1 MGDNALTVRDGWML
15 RVLRALHLV
24 EVRDDGTVDH
34 SAGADFATDQGVARG
49 YKAITSMSA
58 MAAFPWVQ
66 AAVSAVA
73 SDLSGLELRV
83 IRGRGA
89 DAEPDPDHPILDLLE
104 RPSSRV
110 PGVLFRRQLVTDL
123 VLTGCSYSLIGGAS
137 EPAALIRLHPERVKV
152 IPNPDGAG
160 PGAYEYDTGGKIV
173 RYTWEQ
179 VLHIRLPSWEDTP
192 AGLYGTGAIR
202 ALNNDLT
209 TDLRS
214 QELAA
219 ATAKTGRPTGVFS
232 PSDPSDRWSGEQIK
246 VLREAYEKQM
256 RGVSGALFLGGP
268 VKYDALGFSP
278 RDMEYQ
284 ATRTWVRDAVL
295 AAIGVVPTRVGIPSA
310 NYSTAAQSARR
321 YWEDIQARSLLI
333 DAELTRLARMFPG
346 SEGIRVFHSFDDV
359 AALQE
364 SRTDRQNRVNLWWMM
379 GIPLADAAAME
390 GFADLPVPEIE
401 EDAPAAPTAGEQP
414 VSAQALNGA
423 QIGSLMEILAAVAAG
438 GLTDAA
444 AVALIGVAF
453 PTITPEDARD
463 IVAGARAIPEDT
475 PTETART
482 LISRMM
488 ADRGI
493 ASMDPLARWL
503 VLEGGQAFQAPQTE
517 EGRAEL
523 WRGFIENVH
532 GPAERDNGLAMR
544 RYLRAYGARV
554 AKRLAENID
563 RDMGGRIITRQI
575 DDIALDK
582 ILDPAA
588 EAKLVLNIFRPLFRK
603 MIRRAIDAAMKLL
616 PVDFDFS
623 PDRIDTQV
631 DLDIGQMI
639 TRVADTTKT
648 QVRDLVRAELS
659 LGSTI
664 NEMQAKLIQSQSF
677 SPARALTI
685 ARTETTRSVN
695 AGAKAAIKEAQGLGA
710 NVIEEWVSARDD
722 AVRDT
727 HRELDGQKIGPG
739 EVFEIDGQTAAFPG
753 DFGDGALDINCRCVA
768 VPFVVGLS

>member
-1 MGDNALTVRDGWML
+1 
-15 RVLRALHLV
+15 
-24 EVRDDGTVDH
+24 
-34 SAGADFATDQGVARG
+34 
-49 YKAITSMSA
+49 
-58 MAAFPWVQ
+58 
-66 AAVSAVA
+66 
-73 SDLSGLELRV
+73 
-83 IRGRGA
+83 
-89 DAEPDPDHPILDLLE
+89 
-104 RPSSRV
+104 
-110 PGVLFRRQLVTDL
+110 
-123 VLTGCSYSLIGGAS
+123 
-137 EPAALIRLHPERVKV
+137 
-152 IPNPDGAG
+152 
-160 PGAYEYDTGGKIV
+160 
-173 RYTWEQ
+173 
-179 VLHIRLPSWEDTP
+179 
-192 AGLYGTGAIR
+192 
-202 ALNNDLT
+202 
-209 TDLRS
+209 
-214 QELAA
+214 
-219 ATAKTGRPTGVFS
+219 
-232 PSDPSDRWSGEQIK
+232 
-246 VLREAYEKQM
+246 
-256 RGVSGALFLGGP
+256 
-268 VKYDALGFSP
+268 
-278 RDMEYQ
+278 
-284 ATRTWVRDAVL
+284 
-295 AAIGVVPTRVGIPSA
+295 
-310 NYSTAAQSARR
+310 
-321 YWEDIQARSLLI
+321 
-333 DAELTRLARMFPG
+333 
-346 SEGIRVFHSFDDV
+346 
-359 AALQE
+359 
-364 SRTDRQNRVNLWWMM
+364 
-379 GIPLADAAAME
+379 
-390 GFADLPVPEIE
+390 
-401 EDAPAAPTAGEQP
+401 
-414 VSAQALNGA
+414 
-423 QIGSLMEILAAVAAG
+423 
-438 GLTDAA
+438 
-444 AVALIGVAF
+444 
-453 PTITPEDARD
+453 
-463 IVAGARAIPEDT
+463 
-475 PTETART
+475 
-482 LISRMM
+482 
-488 ADRGI
+488 
-493 ASMDPLARWL
+493 MDPLARWL

-563 RDMGGRIITRQI
+563 RDMDGRIVTRQI

-603 MIRRAIDAAMKLL
+603 MIKRAIDAAMKLL

-695 AGAKAAIKEAQGLGA
+695 AGAKAAIKEAQALGA

>member
-232 PSDPSDRWSGEQIK
+232 PSDPSDRWSSEQIK

-346 SEGIRVFHSFDDV
+346 SEGVRVFHSFDDV

-390 GFADLPVPEIE
+390 GFADLPAT
-401 EDAPAAPTAGEQP
+401 EDLPAP
-414 VSAQALNGA
+414 SA
-423 QIGSLMEILAAVAAG
+423 
-438 GLTDAA
+438 
-444 AVALIGVAF
+444 
-453 PTITPEDARD
+453 TPEPDEGIER
-463 IVAGARAIPEDT
+463 VAK
-475 PTETART
+475 
-482 LISRMM
+482 
-488 ADRGI
+488 
-493 ASMDPLARWL
+493 WL

-563 RDMGGRIITRQI
+563 RDMDGRIVTRQI

-603 MIRRAIDAAMKLL
+603 MIKRAIDAAMKLL

-695 AGAKAAIKEAQGLGA
+695 AGAKAAIKEAQALGA